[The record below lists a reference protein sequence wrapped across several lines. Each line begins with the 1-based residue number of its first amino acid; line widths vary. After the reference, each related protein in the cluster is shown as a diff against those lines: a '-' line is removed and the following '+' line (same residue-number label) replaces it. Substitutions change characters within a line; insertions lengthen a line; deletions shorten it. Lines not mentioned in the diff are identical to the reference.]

1 LALRCQERLLQHLE
15 GDDLETRLRVPP
27 HNIEAEQS
35 VLGAMLLDKDA
46 ITNVNE
52 VLRGDE
58 FYKESHKLLFDA
70 ILELYNRDE
79 PVDMITLIDLLRG
92 REHLEAVGGI
102 SYISDIVTS
111 VPATSNVKHYAKI
124 VEEKYVLRKL
134 ILSSNEIMDMCYS
147 QKEKIDDVI
156 GSAEKYI
163 FDISQKNIHQ
173 DFEHVSNIITK
184 SFDELE
190 RLYKNKGEIT
200 GIATGFR
207 DLDKKTSGFQGGD
220 LVLIA
225 ARPSMGKTAFVSNIA
240 LEAALRGGNSV
251 VMFSLEMS
259 KEQIALR
266 MICAEANVDMVRLRT
281 GDLEDEDWI
290 KLAKAAGP
298 MANSKMFIDDTPGIT
313 VSEMRSKCR
322 RLKTQKDKGV
332 DLIIIDYLQLMS
344 GGPKSESRQ
353 QEVSEISRNLKALAK
368 EMGAPVLALSQL
380 SRAAEQRAD
389 HRPILSDLRESGA
402 IEQDADIVMFLY
414 RDEYYNKDTDKKNM
428 AEVILAKQRNGPTG
442 TVDLAWLGQYTKFG
456 NLDRYHNE

>member
-1 LALRCQERLLQHLE
+1 M
-15 GDDLETRLRVPP
+15 DTKLRVPP

-46 ITNVNE
+46 ITSVTE
-52 VLRGDE
+52 VLKGDE
-58 FYKESHKLLFDA
+58 FYKESHRVLFDA
-70 ILELYNRDE
+70 IIELYSRDE
-79 PVDMITLIDLLRG
+79 PVDMITLIDLLRSK
-92 REHLEAVGGI
+92 EHLEAVGGM

-111 VPATSNVKHYAKI
+111 VPATSNVRHYAKI

-134 ILSSNEIMDMCYS
+134 ILSSNEIMDMAYG
-147 QKEKIDDVI
+147 QKEKIEDVI

-163 FDISQKNIHQ
+163 FNISQKNIHQ
-173 DFEHVSNIITK
+173 DFEHVGNIITR

-190 RLYKNKGEIT
+190 ALYKNKGQIT
-200 GIATGFR
+200 GVGSGFK
-207 DLDKKTSGFQGGD
+207 DLDRKTSGFQRGD

-225 ARPSMGKTAFVSNIA
+225 ARPSMGKTAFVANVA
-240 LEAALRGGNSV
+240 LEAALRGGYSV
-251 VMFSLEMS
+251 ALFSLEMS
-259 KEQIALR
+259 KEQIAYR
-266 MICAEANVDMVRLRT
+266 MICSEANVDMQRLRT

-298 MANSKMFIDDTPGIT
+298 MANSRMFIDDTPGIT
-313 VSEMRSKCR
+313 VSELRSKCR
-322 RLKTQKDKGV
+322 RLKTQKDKGI

-344 GGPKSESRQ
+344 GNGRSESRQ

-368 EMGAPVLALSQL
+368 EMDAPVIALSQL

-428 AEVILAKQRNGPTG
+428 AEVIVAKQRNGPTG
-442 TVDLAWLGQYTKFG
+442 TVELAWLGQYTKFG
-456 NLDRYHNE
+456 DLDRYHNE

>member
-1 LALRCQERLLQHLE
+1 M
-15 GDDLETRLRVPP
+15 ETRLRVPP

-58 FYKESHKLLFDA
+58 FYKESHRLLFDA

-79 PVDMITLIDLLRG
+79 PVDMITLIDLLRS

-147 QKEKIDDVI
+147 QKEKIEDVI

-173 DFEHVSNIITK
+173 DFEHVSNIITR

-200 GIATGFR
+200 GIGSGFR
-207 DLDKKTSGFQGGD
+207 DLDKKTSGFQAGD

-225 ARPSMGKTAFVSNIA
+225 ARPSMGKTSFVANIA

-251 VMFSLEMS
+251 VLFSLEMS
-259 KEQIALR
+259 KEQIAYR
-266 MICAEANVDMVRLRT
+266 MICAEANVDMLRLRT

-298 MANSKMFIDDTPGIT
+298 MANSKMFIDDTPGIS

-344 GGPKSESRQ
+344 GGGKSESRQ

>member
-1 LALRCQERLLQHLE
+1 MN
-15 GDDLETRLRVPP
+15 TNLRVPP

-52 VLRGDE
+52 VLKGDE
-58 FYKESHKLLFDA
+58 FYKESHRVLFNA
-70 ILELYNRDE
+70 IIELYSKDE
-79 PVDMITLIDLLRG
+79 PVDMITLIDLLRSK
-92 REHLEAVGGI
+92 ENLDAVGGM

-134 ILSSNEIMDMCYS
+134 IISSNEIMDMAYG
-147 QKEKIDDVI
+147 QREKVEDVI
-156 GSAEKYI
+156 GNAEKYI
-163 FDISQKNIHQ
+163 FDISQKNVHQ
-173 DFEHVSNIITK
+173 DFEHVGNIITR

-190 RLYKNKGEIT
+190 KLYKNKGQIT
-200 GIATGFR
+200 GVGSGFR
-207 DLDKKTSGFQGGD
+207 DLDRKTSGFQRGD

-225 ARPSMGKTAFVSNIA
+225 ARPSMGKTAFVANIA
-240 LEAALRGGNSV
+240 LEAALRGGQSV
-251 VMFSLEMS
+251 VLFSLEMS
-259 KEQIALR
+259 KEQIAYR
-266 MICAEANVDMVRLRT
+266 MICSEANVDMQRLRT

-298 MANSKMFIDDTPGIT
+298 MANSRMYIDDTPGISI
-313 VSEMRSKCR
+313 SELRSKCR

-332 DLIIIDYLQLMS
+332 DIIIIDYLQLMS
-344 GGPKSESRQ
+344 GTGRSESRQ
-353 QEVSEISRNLKALAK
+353 QEVSEISRNLKAIAK
-368 EMGAPVLALSQL
+368 EMEAPVLALSQL

-428 AEVILAKQRNGPTG
+428 AEVIIAKQRNGPTG
-442 TVDLAWLGQYTKFG
+442 TVELAWLGQYTKFG
-456 NLDRYHNE
+456 DLDRYHNE